1 MEERVRKGSAILG
14 QIWGIGKRRFG
25 KDWGRRLWLFDRLV
39 WSVVSYEVEIWGWK
53 LRKKVESLQDRYLRW
68 LLGVKRSVPAYMVR
82 EELQR
87 EKLEGRAGMR
97 AWGYEK
103 KLEEGGGGELAR
115 RRWEEIKRR
124 AKDRKARMGWEEE
137 RRSFYEDRGW
147 RLEEVERR
155 KEEGLLRGEE
165 LIKREKDKQK
175 KKR

>member
-14 QIWGIGKRRFG
+14 QIWGIGKKRFG

-53 LRKKVESLQDRYLRW
+53 LRKRVESLQDRYLKW
-68 LLGVKRSVPAYMVR
+68 LLGVIRSVPGYMVR

-103 KLEEGGGGELAR
+103 KLKEGGGGELAR
-115 RRWEEIKRR
+115 RCWEEIKRR
-124 AKDRKARMGWEEE
+124 AKDWKARMGWKEE

-155 KEEGLLRGEE
+155 KEEGGYGGRS
-165 LIKREKDKQK
+165 
-175 KKR
+175 